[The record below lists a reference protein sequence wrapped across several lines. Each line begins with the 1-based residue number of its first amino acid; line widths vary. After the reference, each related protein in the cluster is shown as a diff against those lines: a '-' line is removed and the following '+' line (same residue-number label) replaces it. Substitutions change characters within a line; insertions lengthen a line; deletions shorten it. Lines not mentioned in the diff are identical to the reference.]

1 MSVRIV
7 RMQNGED
14 VIADVYEMRDDREG
28 PPLAYKLDKP
38 YTVVIQA
45 KHNLFEEPSYDEEP
59 KTMDQIDI
67 EFQPYVPFSKSPH
80 IYLPL
85 PSVTFIYN
93 PIDQV
98 IEKYN
103 ELTSSDA
110 EITVVEERSE
120 HVPDGD
126 ADGTGRGTESTT

>member
-14 VIADVYEMRDDREG
+14 VIADVYEMRDSKEG
-28 PPLAYKLDKP
+28 PPLAYKLERP
-38 YTVVIQA
+38 YTVVIQE
-45 KHNLFEEPSYDEEP
+45 KHNLFEEPSLQESP
-59 KTMDQIDI
+59 KTLDTIDM
-67 EFQPYVPFSKSPH
+67 EFTAYVPFSKSSH
-80 IYLPL
+80 IFIPI

-93 PIDQV
+93 PIDQL

>member
-14 VIADVYEMRDDREG
+14 VIADVYEMRDSKEG
-28 PPLAYKLDKP
+28 PPLAYKLEKP
-38 YTVVIQA
+38 YTVVIQEN
-45 KHNLFEEPSYDEEP
+45 HNLFEEPSLQETS
-59 KTMDQIDI
+59 KTLDTIDM
-67 EFQPYVPFSKSPH
+67 EFTAYVPFSKNSH
-80 IYLPL
+80 IYIPI

-93 PIDQV
+93 PIDQL

-103 ELTSSDA
+103 ELTASDV

-120 HVPDGD
+120 HVPAGET
-126 ADGTGRGTESTT
+126 DGTGRGTESTT